1 MGISQGNLLAELKD
15 KREEILRIARLRGAG
30 NIRIFG
36 SWARG
41 EGDEASDIDLLVDL
55 EPGRSLLDLGGLWWD
70 LHLLLSRNVDVI
82 TEKSMRPRAR
92 ERALKEAVPL

>member
-1 MGISQGNLLAELKD
+1 MGISGSNLLIELKE
-15 KREEILRIARLRGAG
+15 KREEIIRIARLRGAG

-70 LHLLLSRNVDVI
+70 LNLLLSRKVDVI
-82 TEKSMRPRAR
+82 TEKSKRPRAR

>member
-1 MGISQGNLLAELKD
+1 MTKT
-15 KREEILRIARLRGAG
+15 
-30 NIRIFG
+30 RIFG

-70 LHLLLSRNVDVI
+70 LNLLLSRNVDVI

>member
-1 MGISQGNLLAELKD
+1 MGISGSNLLIELKE
-15 KREEILRIARLRGAG
+15 KREEIIRIARLRGAG

-70 LHLLLSRNVDVI
+70 LNLLLSRKVDVI

-92 ERALKEAVPL
+92 GRALKEAVPL